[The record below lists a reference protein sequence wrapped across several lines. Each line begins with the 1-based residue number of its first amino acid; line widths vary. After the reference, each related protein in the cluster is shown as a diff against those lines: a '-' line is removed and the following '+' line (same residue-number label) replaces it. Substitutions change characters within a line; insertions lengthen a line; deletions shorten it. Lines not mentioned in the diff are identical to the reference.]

1 MQNVIGV
8 VFNTNR
14 IYYFDPDNKE
24 YKKGDKVIVE
34 TEKGLQFGSID
45 TDVITLKSEQ
55 IKGDLKKIIR
65 LADQKDVQKNE
76 KNINDAKKSFR
87 KL

>member
-34 TEKGLQFGSID
+34 TEKGLQFGIID
-45 TDVITLKSEQ
+45 TDVIALKIEQ

-65 LADQKDVQKNE
+65 LADQIMKGVVLNADNRRNQNVH
-76 KNINDAKKSFR
+76 
-87 KL
+87 